1 MKLRF
6 APRVMELLE
15 GAVDM
20 HIHSAPD
27 VYPRIQ
33 SDVELAAQ
41 ARENG
46 MRAIVIK
53 NHFFPTG
60 ARSQVA
66 SEVAGF
72 PVYGGIALNL
82 PVGGLNAYAVEF
94 ALKMGAKI
102 VWLPTLHARKFI
114 QNKDHLKNLAGELG
128 EDIQGVYL
136 FEEDDRTLNP
146 ELSKIFRLIATRGAI
161 LATGHISVK
170 EARAAVKAAAE
181 AGVKKIIV
189 THPLASFVNYT
200 IDDMKGMLD
209 LGATYLEHVYN
220 DTTRQVSQ
228 PIKRETIFEAVEAV
242 GARHCILSTDAGQWL
257 NPIPSQQMGIYIK
270 DALDYG
276 ITAEHIRMMV
286 QDNPAAAL
294 GI

>member
-15 GAVDM
+15 GAIDI

-33 SDVELAAQ
+33 NDVELATQ
-41 ARENG
+41 ARESG

-53 NHFFPTG
+53 NHFFPTE
-60 ARSQVA
+60 ARAQVA
-66 SEVAGF
+66 TEVAGF

-82 PVGGLNAYAVEF
+82 PVGGLNPHAVEF
-94 ALKMGAKI
+94 SLKMCAKI

-114 QNKDHLKNLAGELG
+114 QNKNHIKNLAGELG

-136 FEEDDRTLNP
+136 FKEDDRTLKP
-146 ELSKIFRLIATRGAI
+146 ELSKIFRLIATRDAV
-161 LATGHISVK
+161 LATGHVTLE

-181 AGVKKIIV
+181 AGVKKIVV

-200 IDDMKGMLD
+200 LKDMKEMLD
-209 LGATYLEHVYN
+209 MGATYLEHVYN

-228 PIKRETIFEAVEAV
+228 PIERESIFEAVKAI
-242 GARHCILSTDAGQWL
+242 GARHCIMSTDAGQWL

-270 DALDYG
+270 DVLDYG
-276 ITAEHIRMMV
+276 ISSGDIRTMV
-286 QDNPAAAL
+286 QENPAAAL